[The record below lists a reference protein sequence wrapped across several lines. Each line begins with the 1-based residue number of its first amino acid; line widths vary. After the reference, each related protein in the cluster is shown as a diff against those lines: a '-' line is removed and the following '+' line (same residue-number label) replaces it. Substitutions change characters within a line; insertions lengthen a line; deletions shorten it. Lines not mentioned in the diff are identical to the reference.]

1 MVQDRTKEE
10 ELSAGENDFLAKVME
25 VLYTTA
31 VRPFYTEFR
40 YERAYLQDGFELP
53 AEGEGQEQYEQEE
66 ETF

>member
-31 VRPFYTEFR
+31 VSPFYTKYK
-40 YERAYLQDGFELP
+40 YE
-53 AEGEGQEQYEQEE
+53 
-66 ETF
+66 

>member
-31 VRPFYTEFR
+31 VRPFDTKYKHEG
-40 YERAYLQDGFELP
+40 AYLQDGFELP
-53 AEGEGQEQYEQEE
+53 AEGDGQEQYEQEE